1 MDAETQGEIYKQLS
15 PNGYPAY
22 PREVSAM
29 EKHLTVIAIIHI
41 AFGLLLLFVGIG
53 LFVVISGGGLI
64 SGEPQAIFATSVV
77 GSALGLFFTLLAIPG
92 IIGGI
97 GLLRMLSWSRILM
110 LIIAFLELI
119 VIPIGTVIG
128 VYTIWALLNDE
139 AIALFRD

>member
-1 MDAETQGEIYKQLS
+1 
-15 PNGYPAY
+15 
-22 PREVSAM
+22 M

-41 AFGLLLLFVGIG
+41 AFGLLLLFLGIG

-64 SGEPQAIFATSVV
+64 SGEPQAIFVTSVV

-97 GLLRMLSWSRILM
+97 GLLKMLGWSRILM

-128 VYTIWALLNDE
+128 AYAIWVLLKDE
-139 AIALFRD
+139 TIALFHD